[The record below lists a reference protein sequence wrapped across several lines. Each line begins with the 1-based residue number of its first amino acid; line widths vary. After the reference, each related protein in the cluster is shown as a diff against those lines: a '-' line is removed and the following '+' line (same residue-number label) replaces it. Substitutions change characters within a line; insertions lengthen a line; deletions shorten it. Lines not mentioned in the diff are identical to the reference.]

1 MLRLSPTLH
10 YIAGAEQK
18 RLQTLCKQGKLL
30 LWDIRTNDIFLL
42 NKGNVYLLWLY
53 HGSRKLF
60 SNYLEVPQYTS
71 LEVQTWLGVWRWL
84 LLLARSSL
92 ASQNMGSTGE
102 YGISWGNQEWTGIF
116 HINHPSLSYLEWLAI
131 YSSFPFSLTERAAA
145 PPELSPFPG
154 YNKTNPKGSL
164 QPPKLEVEWN
174 MFKFMAKIW
183 FPDLKVLSL
192 QILIHHFT
200 LWP

>member
-1 MLRLSPTLH
+1 MYFWSAGAAGCPSTASVTAVCSSVPLSVCLYVPRLSPTLH

-18 RLQTLCKQGKLL
+18 RVQTLCKQGKLL
-30 LWDIRTNDIFLL
+30 SWDIPTNDIFLL
-42 NKGNVYLLWLY
+42 NKGNVYLLWLC

-102 YGISWGNQEWTGIF
+102 YGISWGNQEWTGI
-116 HINHPSLSYLEWLAI
+116 
-131 YSSFPFSLTERAAA
+131 
-145 PPELSPFPG
+145 
-154 YNKTNPKGSL
+154 
-164 QPPKLEVEWN
+164 
-174 MFKFMAKIW
+174 
-183 FPDLKVLSL
+183 DLLKE
-192 QILIHHFT
+192 Q
-200 LWP
+200 

>member
-102 YGISWGNQEWTGIF
+102 YGISWGNQEWTGIIHVYHF
-116 HINHPSLSYLEWLAI
+116 LILNYWPSILHSHSPLLKEQQHPQNCLHFQVITRPIPKDHCNPLNWRLNEI
-131 YSSFPFSLTERAAA
+131 CSSSWPKYDFLT
-145 PPELSPFPG
+145 
-154 YNKTNPKGSL
+154 
-164 QPPKLEVEWN
+164 
-174 MFKFMAKIW
+174 
-183 FPDLKVLSL
+183 
-192 QILIHHFT
+192 
-200 LWP
+200 